1 MPNIEGLIR
10 DLDAVVVFRHVAEC
24 PVLRAFRALGGDC
37 GDGSPTALYSGFVT
51 ELFRTH
57 YNFSNFLLDAVA
69 EDENRY
75 VNLRSRGEE
84 VPEVLRTCVEEEL
97 KLFQQLSDLTA
108 EELQKYVHQR
118 DVIRRTGFLPSFET
132 TKRDFAGA
140 YEERIAKIR
149 STGYGMY
156 AHHTMFRLEGEEIVP
171 ITSPDTRVLKD
182 LYGYKHE
189 KEQLLANT
197 RALLDGKPAANTL
210 LYGAAGT
217 GKSSSVK
224 AVTNELA
231 GEGLRLLELKK
242 SQLHD
247 IPKVMEEL
255 RNNPLKFIIFVDDL
269 SFQKDDDNFA
279 TLKAILEGSASVK
292 APNTVIYATSN
303 RRHLIRESFAD
314 REGDVVDV
322 SGRVL
327 GRHRGY
333 WHYTIGQRK
342 GLGIAAP
349 EPLYV
354 VRIDACR
361 NRVVLGGKDALC
373 VRSFR
378 VDEMNWMAQAETDAP
393 LACGVK
399 IRSTGAPRGPVTFQD
414 GVCTAPE
421 GLAGVA
427 PGQSAVFYGAD
438 GVILCGGVIGEQM

>member
-156 AHHTMFRLEGEEIVP
+156 AHHTMFRLEGETIVP
-171 ITSPDTRVLKD
+171 ITSPDTRLFKD
-182 LYGYKHE
+182 LYGYERE
-189 KEQLLANT
+189 KEQLLTNT

-255 RNNPLKFIIFVDDL
+255 RDNPLKFIIFVDDL

-314 REGDVVDV
+314 REGDDI
-322 SGRVL
+322 
-327 GRHRGY
+327 HRND
-333 WHYTIGQRK
+333 TIQETMSLSSRFGLTILFNKPAKPQFLEIVRSLAEAKGIDMDPEELEKQASAFAIRK
-342 GLGIAAP
+342 GGATPRAA
-349 EPLYV
+349 EQFTNSL
-354 VRIDACR
+354 
-361 NRVVLGGKDALC
+361 
-373 VRSFR
+373 
-378 VDEMNWMAQAETDAP
+378 
-393 LACGVK
+393 LAK
-399 IRSTGAPRGPVTFQD
+399 
-414 GVCTAPE
+414 
-421 GLAGVA
+421 
-427 PGQSAVFYGAD
+427 
-438 GVILCGGVIGEQM
+438 

>member
-10 DLDAVVVFRHVAEC
+10 DLDTVVVFRHVAEC

-132 TKRDFAGA
+132 TKRDFVKA

-156 AHHTMFRLEGEEIVP
+156 AHHTMFRLEGETIVP
-171 ITSPDTRVLKD
+171 ITSPDTRLFKD
-182 LYGYKHE
+182 LYGYEHE

-255 RNNPLKFIIFVDDL
+255 RDNPLKFIIFVDDL

-314 REGDVVDV
+314 REGDDI
-322 SGRVL
+322 
-327 GRHRGY
+327 HRND
-333 WHYTIGQRK
+333 TIQETMSLSSRFGLTILFNKPAKPQFLEIVRSLAEAKGIDIDPAELEKQASAFAIRK
-342 GLGIAAP
+342 GGATPRAA
-349 EPLYV
+349 EQFTNSL
-354 VRIDACR
+354 
-361 NRVVLGGKDALC
+361 
-373 VRSFR
+373 
-378 VDEMNWMAQAETDAP
+378 
-393 LACGVK
+393 LAK
-399 IRSTGAPRGPVTFQD
+399 
-414 GVCTAPE
+414 
-421 GLAGVA
+421 
-427 PGQSAVFYGAD
+427 
-438 GVILCGGVIGEQM
+438 

>member
-314 REGDVVDV
+314 REGDDIHRNDTIQEPSSWRS
-322 SGRVL
+322 SGL
-327 GRHRGY
+327 
-333 WHYTIGQRK
+333 WRK
-342 GLGIAAP
+342 PRASTWIPKNWRNRPLLLPSARAAP
-349 EPLYV
+349 LRGRPNSSRTVCWRNKSGTPQTHNDLHPAVTTVRDAGRFYCLY
-354 VRIDACR
+354 
-361 NRVVLGGKDALC
+361 NKRV
-373 VRSFR
+373 
-378 VDEMNWMAQAETDAP
+378 
-393 LACGVK
+393 
-399 IRSTGAPRGPVTFQD
+399 I
-414 GVCTAPE
+414 
-421 GLAGVA
+421 
-427 PGQSAVFYGAD
+427 
-438 GVILCGGVIGEQM
+438 

>member
-156 AHHTMFRLEGEEIVP
+156 AHHTMFRLEGETIVP
-171 ITSPDTRVLKD
+171 ITSPDTRLFKD
-182 LYGYKHE
+182 LYGYEHE

-231 GEGLRLLELKK
+231 GEGLRLLELNK

-255 RNNPLKFIIFVDDL
+255 RDNPLKFIIFVDDL

-314 REGDVVDV
+314 REGDDI
-322 SGRVL
+322 
-327 GRHRGY
+327 HRND
-333 WHYTIGQRK
+333 TIQETMSLSSRFGLTILFNKPAKPQFLEIVRSLAEAKGIDMDPEELEKQASAFAIRK
-342 GLGIAAP
+342 GGATPRAA
-349 EPLYV
+349 EQFTNSL
-354 VRIDACR
+354 
-361 NRVVLGGKDALC
+361 
-373 VRSFR
+373 
-378 VDEMNWMAQAETDAP
+378 
-393 LACGVK
+393 LAK
-399 IRSTGAPRGPVTFQD
+399 
-414 GVCTAPE
+414 
-421 GLAGVA
+421 
-427 PGQSAVFYGAD
+427 
-438 GVILCGGVIGEQM
+438 

>member
-156 AHHTMFRLEGEEIVP
+156 AHHTMFRLEGETIVP
-171 ITSPDTRVLKD
+171 ITSPDTRLLKD
-182 LYGYKHE
+182 IYG
-189 KEQLLANT
+189 
-197 RALLDGKPAANTL
+197 
-210 LYGAAGT
+210 
-217 GKSSSVK
+217 
-224 AVTNELA
+224 
-231 GEGLRLLELKK
+231 
-242 SQLHD
+242 
-247 IPKVMEEL
+247 
-255 RNNPLKFIIFVDDL
+255 
-269 SFQKDDDNFA
+269 
-279 TLKAILEGSASVK
+279 
-292 APNTVIYATSN
+292 
-303 RRHLIRESFAD
+303 
-314 REGDVVDV
+314 
-322 SGRVL
+322 
-327 GRHRGY
+327 
-333 WHYTIGQRK
+333 
-342 GLGIAAP
+342 
-349 EPLYV
+349 
-354 VRIDACR
+354 
-361 NRVVLGGKDALC
+361 
-373 VRSFR
+373 
-378 VDEMNWMAQAETDAP
+378 
-393 LACGVK
+393 
-399 IRSTGAPRGPVTFQD
+399 
-414 GVCTAPE
+414 
-421 GLAGVA
+421 
-427 PGQSAVFYGAD
+427 
-438 GVILCGGVIGEQM
+438 

>member
-156 AHHTMFRLEGEEIVP
+156 AHHTMFRLEGETIVP
-171 ITSPDTRVLKD
+171 ITSPDTRLFKD
-182 LYGYKHE
+182 LYGYEHE
-189 KEQLLANT
+189 KEQFLANT

-255 RNNPLKFIIFVDDL
+255 RDNPLKFIIFVDDL

-314 REGDVVDV
+314 REGDDI
-322 SGRVL
+322 
-327 GRHRGY
+327 HRND
-333 WHYTIGQRK
+333 TIQETMSLSSRFGLTILFNKPAKPQFLEIVRSLAEAKGIDMDPEELEKQASAFAIRK
-342 GLGIAAP
+342 GGATPRAA
-349 EPLYV
+349 EQFTNSL
-354 VRIDACR
+354 
-361 NRVVLGGKDALC
+361 
-373 VRSFR
+373 
-378 VDEMNWMAQAETDAP
+378 
-393 LACGVK
+393 LAK
-399 IRSTGAPRGPVTFQD
+399 
-414 GVCTAPE
+414 
-421 GLAGVA
+421 
-427 PGQSAVFYGAD
+427 
-438 GVILCGGVIGEQM
+438 

>member
-140 YEERIAKIR
+140 YE
-149 STGYGMY
+149 
-156 AHHTMFRLEGEEIVP
+156 
-171 ITSPDTRVLKD
+171 
-182 LYGYKHE
+182 HE

-314 REGDVVDV
+314 REGDDI
-322 SGRVL
+322 
-327 GRHRGY
+327 HRND
-333 WHYTIGQRK
+333 TIQETMSLSSRFGLTILFNKPAKPQFLEIVRSLAEAKGIDMDPEELEKQASAFAIRK
-342 GLGIAAP
+342 GGATPRAA
-349 EPLYV
+349 EQFTNSL
-354 VRIDACR
+354 
-361 NRVVLGGKDALC
+361 
-373 VRSFR
+373 
-378 VDEMNWMAQAETDAP
+378 
-393 LACGVK
+393 LAK
-399 IRSTGAPRGPVTFQD
+399 
-414 GVCTAPE
+414 
-421 GLAGVA
+421 
-427 PGQSAVFYGAD
+427 
-438 GVILCGGVIGEQM
+438 